1 MAMQRVPTVEVR
13 TARAGDM
20 GVVRAWAADASAWGI
35 PPGRD
40 ATPTEVRERTLA
52 AVADLEKV
60 CSQSPTVV
68 LLVAEEQSDTGP
80 PRILGYILLDLASVE
95 PATGEP
101 QCFIA
106 DLGVERGV
114 WGRGVAHH
122 LCEAACRL
130 AAARGLTYLVGVI
143 SSHNRRALD
152 IALGDLEFHIERHQI
167 MRRCGPADLAR
178 ESTAGKEKEW
188 GVDSV

>member
-1 MAMQRVPTVEVR
+1 MQRMPAVEVR
-13 TARAGDM
+13 AARAGDM
-20 GVVRAWAADASAWGI
+20 GVVRALAADASAWGI

-40 ATPTEVRERTLA
+40 ATPAEVRERALA
-52 AVADLEKV
+52 AVADLETV
-60 CSQSPTVV
+60 CLESPTLV
-68 LLVAEEQSDTGP
+68 LLVAEEQVAAEP

-106 DLGVERGV
+106 DLGVERAA
-114 WGRGVAHH
+114 WGRGVGHL
-122 LCEAACRL
+122 LCEAASRL
-130 AAARGLTYLVGVI
+130 AAARGLTYLVGMV
-143 SSHNRRALD
+143 SAHNHRALD

-178 ESTAGKEKEW
+178 EST
-188 GVDSV
+188 VPPQ